1 MTPPVITALY
11 AGVLALILV
20 GLAMR
25 VIRIRRGKRIG
36 IGDGNDD
43 NLARR
48 IRAHANFTEYVPIAL
63 VMMLLIEL
71 SGYSAW
77 TLHGLGL
84 ALVAGRLV
92 HGWSLP
98 AQSLVGRTVGMVLT
112 FAVLISGALMCLTV
126 AANHL
131 FSNP

>member
-1 MTPPVITALY
+1 MTVPTITPLY

-20 GLAMR
+20 ALAMR

-71 SGYSAW
+71 AGYPAW
-77 TLHGLGL
+77 TLHALGL
-84 ALVAGRLV
+84 ALIVGRVV
-92 HGWSLP
+92 HAWSLP
-98 AQSLVGRTVGMVLT
+98 AQSLAGRTIGMVLT
-112 FAVLISGALMCLTV
+112 FAVLISSALMCLTTAV
-126 AANHL
+126 KAL
-131 FSNP
+131 TSGS

>member
-1 MTPPVITALY
+1 MTLPVITAFY

-71 SGYSAW
+71 AGYPAW
-77 TLHGLGL
+77 TLHALGL
-84 ALVAGRLV
+84 ALIVGRGV
-92 HGWSLP
+92 HAWSLP
-98 AQSLVGRTVGMVLT
+98 AQSLTGRTIGMVLT
-112 FAVLISGALMCLTV
+112 FAVLISGALMCLRQGIKGI
-126 AANHL
+126 L
-131 FSNP
+131 

>member
-36 IGDGNDD
+36 IGDGNDET
-43 NLARR
+43 LARR

-84 ALVAGRLV
+84 ALVAGRLI
-92 HGWSLP
+92 HAWSLP

-131 FSNP
+131 FPNP